1 MYNDNIEVWGFKTFR
16 PFRIYWALEEFNLK
30 YKSYKIGSRTGETQT
45 KEYLEMNPKGKI
57 PFFRHE
63 NIGIS
68 ESVAAMNYVVNNFEI
83 PSDFYVPTSAKD
95 KAKIDEWSYMCA
107 MELDSL
113 GVYILRR
120 HQSVENGGLSNLYGE
135 APNAVKSAKEHVDR
149 MLRAC
154 DRDVPNNNWLF
165 GDKPSCADIMFM
177 SCLQVV
183 KLYKLEIKSDKINA
197 YYERAVTRKQ
207 YIKAMEES
215 YGQPTL
221 EKYILANQNK

>member
-1 MYNDNIEVWGFKTFR
+1 MDDNNIEVWGFKTFR

-30 YKSYKIGSRTGETQT
+30 YKSHKIGSRTGETQT
-45 KEYLEMNPKGKI
+45 NEYLEMNPKGKI
-57 PFFRHE
+57 PFFKHK

-68 ESVAAMNYVVNNFEI
+68 ESVAAMNYVVNNFSV
-83 PSDFYVPTSAKD
+83 PKDFYLPTSPKD

-113 GVYILRR
+113 GVYIIRR
-120 HQSVENGGLSNLYGE
+120 HQLVEKGGLANLYGE
-135 APNAVKSAKEHVDR
+135 APNAIKAAKDHVNR
-149 MLRAC
+149 MLLAC
-154 DRDVPNNNWLF
+154 DRDVPKDNWLI

-183 KLYKLEIKSDKINA
+183 KLYKLDIKSDKINA
-197 YYERAVTRKQ
+197 YYERVVKRKQ

-221 EKYILANQNK
+221 EKYILANQTK

>member
-1 MYNDNIEVWGFKTFR
+1 MNNEIIEIWGYKTFR
-16 PFRIYWALEEFNLK
+16 PFRVYWALEEMKLN

-45 KEYLEMNPKGKI
+45 TEYLKINPKGKI
-57 PFFRHE
+57 PLFRHNE
-63 NIGIS
+63 IYIS
-68 ESVAAMNYVVNNFEI
+68 ESVAAMNYVVQNFETT
-83 PSDFYVPTSAKD
+83 SDFYVPNSAKD

-107 MELDSL
+107 MELDAL

-120 HQSVENGGLSNLYGE
+120 HQLVANGGLSNLYGE
-135 APNAVKSAKEHVDR
+135 APNAIKTAKEHVNR
-149 MLRAC
+149 MLLAC
-154 DRDVPNNNWLF
+154 DRDVPKDNWLI

-183 KLYKLEIKSDKINA
+183 KLYKLDIKSDKINA
-197 YYERAVTRKQ
+197 YYDRVVTRKQ

-221 EKYILANQNK
+221 EKYILANQTK